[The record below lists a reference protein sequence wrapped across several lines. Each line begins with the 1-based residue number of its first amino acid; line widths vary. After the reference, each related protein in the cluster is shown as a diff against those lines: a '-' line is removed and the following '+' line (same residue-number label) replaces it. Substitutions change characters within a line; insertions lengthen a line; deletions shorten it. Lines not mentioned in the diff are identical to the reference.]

1 MSSIYRGTTP
11 TYTLT
16 FSDDNLDFG
25 DANEIVVCIGN
36 KSKTCLLELSGADLT
51 VEEKTISFSLSQE
64 QTLALPN
71 ADLLVQVNWTY
82 LSGAE
87 LKRAAS
93 NQVTINFMKN
103 LKEEVM
109 A

>member
-1 MSSIYRGTTP
+1 MELLITKCRR
-11 TYTLT
+11 LNC
-16 FSDDNLDFG
+16 NLNING
-25 DANEIVVCIGN
+25 ECRTIKQETVLKNG
-36 KSKTCLLELSGADLT
+36 SKHRLNLEKCPFYKKK
-51 VEEKTISFSLSQE
+51 EKTISFSLSQE

-71 ADLLVQVNWTY
+71 TDLLVQVNWTY